1 VTWLAGLRAGLATA
15 ARVVLAAGRAFVGSY
30 GPHWAAAI
38 AYYAL
43 LSLFPLLL
51 AFASIAAFFV
61 EPRWAVEQATQWLG
75 DVLPPGSAQIEQIVR
90 ETVRRR
96 GGASLLSLGVLLW
109 AGSRV
114 FGALSTGLN
123 AAFDVEE
130 RYGIVRRAVVQLA
143 MVGTIGLAFALALGL
158 QSLWEVLRRW
168 IDVSTFVEL
177 EGVSPLAH
185 WTPRLLLGAAFLLL
199 YRFAPR
205 PAVHWPAALGGAL
218 AATALAGVAQPLFF
232 HYLGTF
238 ANYSLIYGS
247 LAMVI
252 TLVLWA
258 WIMAMVVL
266 FAGHLAAQIQVRLAA
281 KGSGA

>member
-1 VTWLAGLRAGLATA
+1 MSAALAAAG
-15 ARVVLAAGRAFVGSY
+15 RVLLAAGRAFARGY
-30 GPHWAAAI
+30 GPNWAAAI

-51 AFASIAAFFV
+51 ALASVAAYFV
-61 EPRWAVEQATQWLG
+61 DPQWAVQQATQWLG
-75 DVLPPGSAQIEQIVR
+75 DVLPRGSDQIEAIVR

-114 FGALSTGLN
+114 FGALSTALN

-130 RYGIVRRAVVQLA
+130 RYGLVRRTIVQLA
-143 MVGTIGLAFALALGL
+143 MVATIGLTFALALGL
-158 QSLWEVLRRW
+158 QSLWEVLQRW
-168 IDVSTFVEL
+168 IDLADWTGL
-177 EGVSPLAH
+177 RALSPLAN
-185 WTPRLLLGAAFLLL
+185 WMPRALLGIAFLLL
-199 YRFAPR
+199 YRFVPR
-205 PAVHWPAALGGAL
+205 PAVRWAAALGGAA
-218 AATALAGVAQPLFF
+218 AATALTGIAQLLFF

-266 FAGHLAAQIQVRLAA
+266 FAGHLAAQIQFRLSA
-281 KGSGA
+281 KGNGA